1 MNSKQKILLVEDDE
15 VDIRSVK
22 RAFEDLHVTNPLVVT
37 YNGEEA
43 LKYLKSTKNKRLP
56 GLILLDLRMPRM
68 DGIEF
73 LKVIKKDGKLKII
86 PVVAL
91 TTSKEDEDKTE
102 SFNFG
107 VSGYMMKPVNYKDF
121 VEVIRTIKMYWTLSE
136 SP

>member
-1 MNSKQKILLVEDDE
+1 MNCKQTILLIEDDE
-15 VDIRSVK
+15 IDIKSVK
-22 RAFEDLHVTNPLVVT
+22 RAFQDLLITNPMAVSH
-37 YNGEEA
+37 NGEEA
-43 LKYLKSTKNKRLP
+43 LEYLKNGKNKRP

-73 LKVIKKDGKLKII
+73 LKIMKNNYKLKII
-86 PVVAL
+86 PVVVL
-91 TTSKEDEDKTE
+91 TTSKEDEDKIE
-102 SFNFG
+102 SFNLG

>member
-1 MNSKQKILLVEDDE
+1 MNSKQKILLIEDDE
-15 VDIRSVK
+15 VDVRSVK
-22 RAFEDLHVTNPLVVT
+22 RAFDELHITNPLAVT
-37 YNGEEA
+37 HNGEEA
-43 LKYLKSTKNKRLP
+43 LEYLRNGKNKRP

-73 LKVIKKDGKLKII
+73 LKTMKKDNQLKMI
-86 PVVAL
+86 PVVTL
-91 TTSKEDEDKTE
+91 TTSREDQDKAE
-102 SFNFG
+102 SYNFG